1 MCLAWY
7 FLGLAV
13 SLKEQMAGVDG
24 PSICLTSELRTGDKK
39 KRLPNQ
45 VKSKRTKSTHLI
57 SRNTLKRTLGLFQAR
72 IPFLSLV
79 VSQLSSPH
87 HSPFVVN
94 HACAAGEAALVL
106 PPASS
111 IPPIT
116 LLPPGK

>member
-7 FLGLAV
+7 FWGLAV

-24 PSICLTSELRTGDKK
+24 PSICLNSELRTGGKK

-45 VKSKRTKSTHLI
+45 VKSKRSKSTHLI
-57 SRNTLKRTLGLFQAR
+57 SRNTLKRTPGLFPAR

-87 HSPFVVN
+87 HDPSVVN
-94 HACAAGEAALVL
+94 HACVAGEADLVL

-111 IPPIT
+111 IPLII
-116 LLPPGK
+116 LLPP